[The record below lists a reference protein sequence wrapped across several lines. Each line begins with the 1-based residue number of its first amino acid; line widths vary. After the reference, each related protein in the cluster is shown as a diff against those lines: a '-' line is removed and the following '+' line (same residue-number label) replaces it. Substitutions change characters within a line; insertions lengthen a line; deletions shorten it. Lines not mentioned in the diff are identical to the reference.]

1 MTVCNSLQ
9 FGNSGKC
16 PQIERTHIRELNARS
31 VSTVILL
38 TVLVSVGLTAC
49 APGGRQPVLTPP
61 AADLPPSPLGE
72 KMVRCIQDEGWEA
85 ELTWDGGV
93 VGPEMPT
100 DQTSIWREVAD
111 ACQKETGYGDLA
123 QLTDTQIREL
133 YGQEVAEYECLVE
146 QAKSPAEPPSEQ
158 GYIDTFRTADQYYAI
173 KDVQA
178 TPELM
183 RLCPAPTWFLNLT
196 GLK

>member
-1 MTVCNSLQ
+1 MR
-9 FGNSGKC
+9 
-16 PQIERTHIRELNARS
+16 ERSARS
-31 VSTVILL
+31 GSIVILL
-38 TVLVSVGLTAC
+38 ICLSTVGLTAC
-49 APGGRQPVLTPP
+49 TPNGQTPASTSP
-61 AADLPPSPLGE
+61 AADLPSSPLGE

-85 ELTWDGGV
+85 ELSWDGGV

-111 ACQKETGYGDLA
+111 ACQKETGYGDLG

-133 YGQEVAEYECLVE
+133 YSQEVAEYECLME
-146 QAKSPAEPPSEQ
+146 QGRNPASPPSEQ

-173 KDVQA
+173 KGVQA

-183 RLCPAPTWFLNLT
+183 RLCPAPTWFLNVS
-196 GLK
+196 GLD